1 MMFASFVVTLRPVK
15 TASIGNSTGK
25 SLHGLF
31 FSLLGE
37 ENQALFE
44 QIHSG
49 SETRPVT
56 VSPLRGVMQRQDFR
70 RLIMP
75 NQLYSVRYTTLSD
88 ELFNALSKIL
98 LRKFIYR
105 GKVDID
111 GVEFVVQDVAV
122 EPDKSR
128 GWGMISSAEE
138 IWERA
143 AVGREVTLYFASPT
157 AFKQKELNLVFPVP
171 KNVFYSYRDKW
182 NKFAPVP
189 IDDGFVPWVEENVAV
204 EAHDLATRMVWFSDF
219 QKQGFVG
226 RVRYVARNH
235 DVARLKQLNA
245 LADYAFFCG
254 TGQKTAQGMGQTRRM
269 PKREPFKDTDDES
282 VDTVPQD
289 AAPK

>member
-1 MMFASFVVTLRPVK
+1 MFASFVVMLRPQAA
-15 TASIGNSTGK
+15 ASIGNSTGK

-37 ENQALFE
+37 ENQTLFE
-44 QIHSG
+44 QTHAG

-56 VSPLRGVMQRQDFR
+56 VSPLRGVMKRQDFR
-70 RLIMP
+70 RLVTP
-75 NQLYSVRYTTLSD
+75 DQLYSVRYTTLSD

-105 GKVDID
+105 GKVEID

-143 AVGREVTLYFASPT
+143 TTEREATLRFVSPT
-157 AFKQKELNLVFPVP
+157 AFKQKEMNLVFPIP

-226 RVRYVARNH
+226 QVRYVARKH
-235 DVARLKQLNA
+235 DPARLRQLNA
-245 LADYAFFCG
+245 LADFAFFCG
-254 TGQKTAQGMGQTRRM
+254 TGQKTTQGMGQTRRS
-269 PKREPFKDTDDES
+269 PRQESLKDTDDES

-289 AAPK
+289 LASE